1 MAEYELFGVT
11 STDDEDEDEEL
22 TVRMDEEDEWCR
34 LCDGWK
40 ECFGEFVRME
50 LIEKLELRCRLE
62 LREKK
67 EEDEELEMAEE
78 GRDDGGHGGFTEDS
92 EMLMLYWVLSS

>member
-1 MAEYELFGVT
+1 
-11 STDDEDEDEEL
+11 
-22 TVRMDEEDEWCR
+22 
-34 LCDGWK
+34 
-40 ECFGEFVRME
+40 ME
-50 LIEKLELRCRLE
+50 LIEKLELWCRLE

-92 EMLMLYWVLSS
+92 EMLMLY

>member
-34 LCDGWK
+34 LCDG
-40 ECFGEFVRME
+40 
-50 LIEKLELRCRLE
+50 
-62 LREKK
+62 
-67 EEDEELEMAEE
+67 
-78 GRDDGGHGGFTEDS
+78 
-92 EMLMLYWVLSS
+92 